1 MADSKFNIQLTATFN
16 EKQIRTSLK
25 SLDKKVSLVVAVK
38 FDKKQ
43 VQDALNAA
51 LGGKATGTKPRT
63 AKVEETKQRKV
74 SSKLI
79 EKKHS
84 VKSVDESVREAY
96 AKRGGGKVVWQKNKT
111 EPVSIKSTDIAD
123 DRLVS
128 TTKQLNDQKE
138 LVKQIK
144 SGYDSVGNSIRE
156 VYDAQGNLIS
166 ATKKEGELTYKNA
179 QTYDKLKDK
188 LLDLSNRKIISSEDF
203 EKFNAD
209 LDVANK
215 NTDELGKKQ
224 AFDKI
229 SMSIKNATKS
239 GQGFFGAI
247 KSLIPKLTQL
257 NLAWM
262 VVKTATAIVK
272 KAVEAVITSV
282 KELDKSFTEIQMVT
296 KQTAQETAELRDSYI
311 DLARAMGATVKE
323 VTDGA
328 NDWLRAGMSVEETNE
343 ALEASMV
350 LSKVGMVDSAE
361 ATKILVSAMRGYK
374 LEANELM
381 TVVDKLSAVDV
392 AASVSTEDLG
402 LAIQKGSA
410 SARLAGLSL
419 DEYLGMVAAVAE
431 TTQESGDVIGN
442 AFKRIFA
449 RAQQVKLGETVDA
462 EGEDISNYFSDVDE
476 AMSTIGINWAKE
488 TDNLNDLGA
497 GLDTLAEKWGTLETS
512 QKKQIAQAVAG
523 ANQMDRFIV
532 LMDNYDRAV
541 ELAGVSTDSAGS
553 AMDKYNTYLNS
564 LEARMASAKAAWE
577 EVGAAFLDSGLV
589 DVLADL
595 VVEFSDLLALLIEFA
610 VRFLKGFGLMDILNG
625 VITVLNI
632 ILDAVNKLLEW
643 FNWGLEKLGSFLD
656 TRGFWQGIR
665 EWLKLDIPTELEKQ
679 AKETK
684 KDEEATKEATKSYDK
699 YAEAV
704 NEAKKAISGLSKE
717 LNTRIT
723 AIEKEKERLDEER
736 QIQDKLL
743 SIEKAREEL
752 ARAKQGRVLGF
763 RIGKGFV
770 EIEDTE
776 AIQEAQEN
784 LNSAIQDYDDT
795 ILDINLEKVKQMQE
809 ILKAPTENLDSWR
822 DYLDSFSTLLGT
834 EFEGIYKQFVD
845 FMTKLENATND
856 KAEWDATS
864 DYDKVAGVVSGKNLR
879 FGDYSRW
886 GEVFK
891 SEGVLDAWRNLSDWE
906 RLKLKMGSK
915 GAPTIE
921 GWADFVKHIEA
932 MSELSGADKASA
944 YLNMLGNEANSKIL
958 KQIGVKDAI
967 EKLLFSST
975 EQKEK
980 DMSAYMAQYDNAK
993 LVQMVGR
1000 WLGIGTTEEVVK
1012 DLRRAIKEYEAN
1024 YGEIKSAD
1032 ELNKAVERY
1041 GTDIAKKGY
1050 KWYSTDQ
1057 IQRLL
1062 DAVHQGYATGT
1073 TSASGGLSMVGENGP
1088 ELRVLNR
1095 GDGII
1100 PSSITKN
1107 LWEMGTN
1114 PYKFTD
1120 KSGGNNI
1127 TFTGNLSFPNVT
1139 DERDAQAF
1147 IDKVMQI
1154 SVPRMR

>member
-16 EKQIRTSLK
+16 EEQIKKSLK
-25 SLDKKVSLVVAVK
+25 TLDKKVSLVVAVK
-38 FDKKQ
+38 FNKKQ
-43 VQDALNAA
+43 VQDALNTA
-51 LGGKATGTKPRT
+51 LGGKGTVAKPRT
-63 AKVEETKQRKV
+63 AKVEET
-74 SSKLI
+74 
-79 EKKHS
+79 
-84 VKSVDESVREAY
+84 
-96 AKRGGGKVVWQKNKT
+96 
-111 EPVSIKSTDIAD
+111 EPVKTDIAA

-138 LVKQIK
+138 LVKEIK

-166 ATKKEGELTYKNA
+166 ATKKEGELAYKND
-179 QTYDKLKDK
+179 QTYSKLKDS
-188 LLDLSNRKIISSEDF
+188 LLDLSNRKIINSEDF
-203 EKFNAD
+203 ERFNTE
-209 LDVANK
+209 LDEANK

-239 GQGFFGAI
+239 GQGFFSSI

-262 VVKTATAIVK
+262 VVKAGMAILK

-311 DLARAMGATVKE
+311 DLARSMGATVKE

-328 NDWLRAGMSVEETNE
+328 NDWLRAGMSIEETNE

-361 ATKILVSAMRGYK
+361 ATKILVSAMRGYG

-381 TVVDKLSAVDV
+381 SIVDKLSAVDV

-442 AFKRIFA
+442 SFKRIFA

-476 AMSTIGINWAKE
+476 AMSTIGINWASA
-488 TDNLNDLGA
+488 TDNLSDLGA
-497 GLDTLAEKWGTLETS
+497 GLDMLAEKWKGLEPV

-523 ANQMDRFIV
+523 SHQMDRFIT

-541 ELAGVSTDSAGS
+541 ELTGVSMDSAGS
-553 AMDKYNTYLNS
+553 AQEKYNIYLES
-564 LEARMASAKAAWE
+564 LEARLNSAKATWQ
-577 EVGAAFLDSGLV
+577 EVGAAFLDSGIVDILV
-589 DVLADL
+589 DLI
-595 VVEFSDLLALLIEFA
+595 VVFSDFLALLIKATVKWGEMTGGFKA
-610 VRFLKGFGLMDILNG
+610 LKTLIVILNV
-625 VITVLNI
+625 VIKLINY
-632 ILDAVNKLLEW
+632 ILELISWVAEEISKLGKKLLEW
-643 FNWGLEKLGSFLD
+643 LGLDKVFEELKKSYNEFIRGDLSAELD
-656 TRGFWQGIR
+656 ALVNEIENGT
-665 EWLKLDIPTELEKQ
+665 D
-679 AKETK
+679 
-684 KDEEATKEATKSYDK
+684 ATKENKKATDEVTESYDK
-699 YAEAV
+699 YAGAV
-704 NEAKKAISGLSKE
+704 NEAKKAISGLVKE
-717 LNTRIT
+717 LDARLT
-723 AIEKEKERLDEER
+723 AIDKEKERLDEER

-770 EIEDTE
+770 EIEDVE

-834 EFEGIYKQFVD
+834 EFEGIYNQFVE
-845 FMTKLENATND
+845 FMTQLENATKD
-856 KAEWDATS
+856 KTEWDATS
-864 DYDKVAGVVSGKNLR
+864 DYDKVAKVVSGKNLR
-879 FGDYSRW
+879 FDDYSRW

-906 RLKLKMGSK
+906 RLKLKMGSSGSPNVGWEDFVAKVEGYIGK
-915 GAPTIE
+915 GSSEKLNLIKELTAENSPYANILSELGVSGLTTIE
-921 GWADFVKHIEA
+921 SLLGGKITDWLLEVEKKRIQSDPEKHKDFSEF
-932 MSELSGADKASA
+932 SELIKFAKDKGIDLNQEYNEWALAVANAAERDDPDLA
-944 YLNMLGNEANSKIL
+944 YLWRIKDIFKKEAL
-958 KQIGVKDAI
+958 
-967 EKLLFSST
+967 
-975 EQKEK
+975 
-980 DMSAYMAQYDNAK
+980 
-993 LVQMVGR
+993 
-1000 WLGIGTTEEVVK
+1000 
-1012 DLRRAIKEYEAN
+1012 
-1024 YGEIKSAD
+1024 
-1032 ELNKAVERY
+1032 
-1041 GTDIAKKGY
+1041 Y
-1050 KWYSTDQ
+1050 KHL
-1057 IQRLL
+1057 QR
-1062 DAVHQGYATGT
+1062 VGYATGT

>member
-1 MADSKFNIQLTATFN
+1 MADSKFNIQLTAIFN
-16 EKQIRTSLK
+16 KEQIKTSLGK
-25 SLDKKVSLVVAVK
+25 LDNKVSLVVAVK
-38 FDKKQ
+38 FNKKQ
-43 VQDALNAA
+43 VQDALNAT
-51 LGGKATGTKPRT
+51 LGGKATVAKPQK
-63 AKVEETKQRKV
+63 AKAE
-74 SSKLI
+74 
-79 EKKHS
+79 EKK
-84 VKSVDESVREAY
+84 
-96 AKRGGGKVVWQKNKT
+96 
-111 EPVSIKSTDIAD
+111 PVSTDIAD

-166 ATKKEGELTYKNA
+166 ATKKEGELRYKNT

-188 LLDLSNRKIISSEDF
+188 LLDLSNRKIISSKDF
-203 EKFNAD
+203 EYFNAE
-209 LDVANK
+209 LDEANK

-229 SMSIKNATKS
+229 SSSIKNATKS
-239 GQGFFGAI
+239 GQGFVGAI
-247 KSLIPKLTQL
+247 KSLVPKLTQL
-257 NLAWM
+257 NIAWM
-262 VVKTATAIVK
+262 VVKAGMAILK
-272 KAVEAVITSV
+272 KVVNTVVTSV

-296 KQTAQETAELRDSYI
+296 KQTAQETAELRSQYI

-328 NDWLRAGMSVEETNE
+328 NDWLRAGMSIEETNE

-350 LSKVGMVDSAE
+350 LSKVGMVESAE
-361 ATKILVSAMRGYK
+361 ATKILISAMRGYK
-374 LEANELM
+374 LEASELM
-381 TVVDKLSAVDV
+381 TIVDKLSAVDV

-431 TTQESGDVIGN
+431 TTQESGDIIGN
-442 AFKRIFA
+442 SFKRIFA
-449 RAQQVKLGETVDA
+449 RAQRVKLGETVDE
-462 EGEDISNYFSDVDE
+462 EGEDISNYFSDVDQ
-476 AMSTIGINWAKE
+476 AMASIGINWAKE

-497 GLDTLAEKWGTLETS
+497 GLDTLAKRWQTLDTA
-512 QKKQIAQAVAG
+512 QKKQIANAVAG
-523 ANQMDRFIV
+523 AHQMDRFIV

-541 ELAGVSTDSAGS
+541 ELAGVSTNSAGS
-553 AMDKYNTYLNS
+553 AMEKYEVYLQS
-564 LEARMASAKAAWE
+564 LEARMNSAKAAWE

-595 VVEFSDLLALLIEFA
+595 VVEFSDLLALLIEMI
-610 VRFLKGFGLMDILNG
+610 VRFAKATGIMDALNM
-625 VITVLNI
+625 VITLLNVVI
-632 ILDAVNKLLEW
+632 DLVNKFIEFLNYGFKQIGKL
-643 FNWGLEKLGSFLD
+643 FN
-656 TRGFWQGIR
+656 TRGFFQWVR
-665 EWLKLDIPTELEKQ
+665 KWLKLDISTEFEKQ

-684 KDEEATKEATKSYDK
+684 KAEEATTEATKSYDK

-743 SIEKAREEL
+743 NIEKAREEL

-770 EIEDTE
+770 EIEDME
-776 AIQEAQEN
+776 AVQEAQEN
-784 LNSAIQDYDDT
+784 LNSAIRDYDDT

-809 ILKAPTENLDSWR
+809 ILKAPTENLNSWR

-834 EFEGIYKQFVD
+834 EFESIYKQFVD
-845 FMTKLENATND
+845 FMTKLENATKG
-856 KAEWDATS
+856 KAEWDALS
-864 DYDKVAGVVSGKNLR
+864 DYDKVANVVSSKNLR

-886 GEVFK
+886 GDVFK
-891 SEGVLDAWRNLSDWE
+891 IEGVLDAWRNLSDDE
-906 RLKLKMGSK
+906 KLKLKMSSAGAPSFGNRENYELEKYKAQIAEFVKYSIGLQKNRKSENFYLFVPPAYK
-915 GAPTIE
+915 GAEETN
-921 GWADFVKHIEA
+921 DV
-932 MSELSGADKASA
+932 LSAWNILTVEQKQK
-944 YLNMLGNEANSKIL
+944 LINEAA
-958 KQIGVKDAI
+958 G
-967 EKLLFSST
+967 SS
-975 EQKEK
+975 
-980 DMSAYMAQYDNAK
+980 
-993 LVQMVGR
+993 
-1000 WLGIGTTEEVVK
+1000 
-1012 DLRRAIKEYEAN
+1012 
-1024 YGEIKSAD
+1024 
-1032 ELNKAVERY
+1032 
-1041 GTDIAKKGY
+1041 
-1050 KWYSTDQ
+1050 
-1057 IQRLL
+1057 
-1062 DAVHQGYATGT
+1062 YATGT

-1107 LWEMGTN
+1107 LWEMGKN

>member
-16 EKQIRTSLK
+16 EEQIKKSLK
-25 SLDKKVSLVVAVK
+25 TLDKKVSLVVAVK
-38 FDKKQ
+38 FNKKQ
-43 VQDALNAA
+43 VQDALNTA
-51 LGGKATGTKPRT
+51 LGGKGTVAKPRT
-63 AKVEETKQRKV
+63 AKVEET
-74 SSKLI
+74 
-79 EKKHS
+79 
-84 VKSVDESVREAY
+84 
-96 AKRGGGKVVWQKNKT
+96 
-111 EPVSIKSTDIAD
+111 EPVKTDIAA

-138 LVKQIK
+138 LVKEIK

-166 ATKKEGELTYKNA
+166 ATKKEGELAYKND
-179 QTYDKLKDK
+179 QTYSKLKDS
-188 LLDLSNRKIISSEDF
+188 LLDLSNRKIINSEDF
-203 EKFNAD
+203 ERFNTE
-209 LDVANK
+209 LDEANK

-239 GQGFFGAI
+239 GQGFFSSI

-262 VVKTATAIVK
+262 VVKAGMAILK

-311 DLARAMGATVKE
+311 DLARSMGATVKE

-328 NDWLRAGMSVEETNE
+328 NDWLRAGMSIEETNE

-361 ATKILVSAMRGYK
+361 ATKILVSAMRGYG

-381 TVVDKLSAVDV
+381 SIVDKLSAVDV

-476 AMSTIGINWAKE
+476 AMSTIGINWASA
-488 TDNLNDLGA
+488 TDNLSDLGA
-497 GLDTLAEKWGTLETS
+497 GLDMLAEKWKGLEPV
-512 QKKQIAQAVAG
+512 QKKQIANAVAG
-523 ANQMDRFIV
+523 SHQMDRFIT

-541 ELAGVSTDSAGS
+541 ELTGVSMDSAGS
-553 AMDKYNTYLNS
+553 AQEKYNIYLGS
-564 LEARMASAKAAWE
+564 LEARLNSAKATWQ
-577 EVGAAFLDSGLV
+577 EVGAAFLDSGIVDILV
-589 DVLADL
+589 DLI
-595 VVEFSDLLALLIEFA
+595 VVFSDFLALLIKTTVKWGEMTGGFKA
-610 VRFLKGFGLMDILNG
+610 LKTLIVILNV
-625 VITVLNI
+625 VIKLINY
-632 ILDAVNKLLEW
+632 ILELISWVAEEISKLGKKLLEW
-643 FNWGLEKLGSFLD
+643 LGLDKVFEGLKESYNEFIRGDLSAELD
-656 TRGFWQGIR
+656 ALVNEIENGT
-665 EWLKLDIPTELEKQ
+665 Q
-679 AKETK
+679 ATK
-684 KDEEATKEATKSYDK
+684 DNKEATDEATESYDK
-699 YAEAV
+699 YAEAIT
-704 NEAKKAISGLSKE
+704 EAKKAISGLAKE
-717 LNTRIT
+717 LDTRIT

-809 ILKAPTENLDSWR
+809 ILKAPTENLESWR
-822 DYLDSFSTLLGT
+822 DYLDSFSTLIGT
-834 EFEGIYKQFVD
+834 EFDNIYDQFVE
-845 FMTKLENATND
+845 FMTKLENAINENAQT
-856 KAEWDATS
+856 
-864 DYDKVAGVVSGKNLR
+864 DYAKVAGVISSKGLGY
-879 FGDYSRW
+879 GDYDKW
-886 GEVFK
+886 GDIFEA
-891 SEGVLDAWRNLSDWE
+891 EGVGGSWKNLSDWE
-906 RLKLKMGSK
+906 KLKLKMSSV

-921 GWADFVKHIEA
+921 GWADFVAKVESYIGKGSSEKLNLIKELTADNSPYASILESLGISGLTSIEA
-932 MSELSGADKASA
+932 A
-944 YLNMLGNEANSKIL
+944 LG
-958 KQIGVKDAI
+958 GHMTDW
-967 EKLLFSST
+967 LLDT
-975 EQKEK
+975 VEK
-980 DMSAYMAQYDNAK
+980 DSGEKSESDI
-993 LVQMVGR
+993 
-1000 WLGIGTTEEVVK
+1000 WGI
-1012 DLRRAIKEYEAN
+1012 LSRAIAN
-1024 YGEIKSAD
+1024 
-1032 ELNKAVERY
+1032 R
-1041 GTDIAKKGY
+1041 
-1050 KWYSTDQ
+1050 Q
-1057 IQRLL
+1057 
-1062 DAVHQGYATGT
+1062 YATGT